1 MRARYRLRIQWEE
14 NKQGQGRGRRRI
26 RRQNARRR
34 SRGSTK
40 MSILHQRRV
49 DMCDSGGTFGPL
61 HCLSGSLSQVVA
73 VAFKF
78 AAATAFAQ
86 AQSPN
91 MAKQAIHAAHRGR
104 TGTERRSVPLRSTS
118 DHRATR
124 SANFDGFAINKQTH
138 RPSRYTDLY
147 NQLYTTPSLGPP

>member
-1 MRARYRLRIQWEE
+1 
-14 NKQGQGRGRRRI
+14 
-26 RRQNARRR
+26 
-34 SRGSTK
+34 

-49 DMCDSGGTFGPL
+49 DMCDSGGTCGPL

-104 TGTERRSVPLRSTS
+104 SERAHQTIVQHILPILMDLR
-118 DHRATR
+118 
-124 SANFDGFAINKQTH
+124 
-138 RPSRYTDLY
+138 
-147 NQLYTTPSLGPP
+147 

>member
-1 MRARYRLRIQWEE
+1 
-14 NKQGQGRGRRRI
+14 
-26 RRQNARRR
+26 
-34 SRGSTK
+34 

-49 DMCDSGGTFGPL
+49 DMCDSGGTCGPL

-91 MAKQAIHAAHRGR
+91 MAKQAIHAAR
-104 TGTERRSVPLRSTS
+104 PLRTRTS
-118 DHRATR
+118 DHCATY